1 MSGDFK
7 NIFVRTC
14 PRLIMGVLLVGTLH
28 GCDVCSVETKNVPLK
43 KTQNHTMSESAEDRG
58 IGLGIMAMGLVGM
71 CTFFVSCK
79 DDERCR

>member
-28 GCDVCSVETKNVPLK
+28 GCNVCSVGTKNVPLEK
-43 KTQNHTMSESAEDRG
+43 AQNQTMSESAEDRRMG
-58 IGLGIMAMGLVGM
+58 FGIMAMSLVGI
-71 CTFFVSCK
+71 CTFFLSCK
-79 DDERCR
+79 DDEFCR